1 MSPGLWALGPAD
13 DARVELDKLLRTP
26 HKDGARC
33 ISFMSQETPSP
44 AGCKL
49 SPQLAAAR
57 RPQQSPQVAS
67 SPRTRSRRPRTRSR
81 LTASPAAAH
90 NSADRD
96 HRAFSSVLKGTDSE
110 CSSLVFIFGVD

>member
-1 MSPGLWALGPAD
+1 MHQLHVSGDTQPSRLQTITAASGGASATAVAAGGVSP
-13 DARVELDKLLRTP
+13 
-26 HKDGARC
+26 H
-33 ISFMSQETPSP
+33 
-44 AGCKL
+44 
-49 SPQLAAAR
+49 
-57 RPQQSPQVAS
+57 
-67 SPRTRSRRPRTRSR
+67 TRSRRPRTRSR